1 MPRPLVLGNGA
12 LLVTLDSDLFI
23 RDFTFPYVGLLN
35 HLSGHKIRLGV
46 WNDGRFAWLDAPG
59 WRKSLRYE
67 PDTLVTHCE
76 CVHDDLRVTLALSD
90 CVVHNTDIL
99 LRRIEITPHLPP
111 RHSDNS
117 PLCDIRLF
125 QSQDFHL
132 AETDIGDTAFYFPAV
147 DGLVHYKRDVYIL
160 AGGNGENA
168 ADERRKQQKGNKS
181 GLYQYTTGIKGF
193 GGAEGTWR
201 DAEDGELGMNPVE
214 QGSVDST
221 FSLRG
226 MVSPGQT
233 ITFQAWLCVAHTLDA
248 VQQLHGQIHESGFET
263 MRANTRLLWE
273 VWSRR
278 AIRQPGAEDL
288 PAPIA
293 DALRRSLLIM
303 RTQIDNRG
311 AILAA
316 NDSDILQTARAHY
329 SYMWPRDGALV
340 AASLD
345 ALGYADI
352 TRRFFE
358 FCRRAAR
365 PAADGGAVLMHKY
378 GPDETWGAT
387 WHPWIVDGKPSMPF
401 QQDSTALVLWALA
414 RHYERHGDLDFLD
427 SLYMS
432 FVVPAGDFLMAH
444 RDPDTGLPASSY
456 DLWEERRGI
465 HAFTCGTTVGAL
477 YACGRLARVFE
488 DQTRASAYDRA
499 AERMQAGIHAHLWD
513 QDAGRYAR
521 RLIVH
526 PGGRLEPDLTVDS
539 AVYGLWAFGAVA
551 PDDWRMAATM
561 RVTHDRLR
569 VQTDVGGQ
577 ARYENDYYFRQSDD
591 IGRVPGNPW
600 IICTLWRAQYQI
612 AIAQTLS
619 DLEPALAL
627 LSWAVDHAAQSG
639 VLPEQLHP
647 FTGEPLSVSPLTW
660 SHAEF
665 VATVLH
671 YLDKV
676 QTLNAA
682 SSASRPLRQPDA
694 H

>member
-35 HLSGHKIRLGV
+35 HLSGHKIRIGV
-46 WNDGRFAWLDAPG
+46 WKDGHFAWLDAPE
-59 WRKSLRYE
+59 WRKSLHYE
-67 PDTLVTHCE
+67 PDTLVTRCE
-76 CVHDDLRVTLALSD
+76 CVHDGLGVTLVLSD
-90 CVVHNTDIL
+90 CVAHDANIL
-99 LRRIEITPHLPP
+99 LRRVDVTPRPSSRDPDNP
-111 RHSDNS
+111 RA
-117 PLCDIRLF
+117 CDIRLF
-125 QSQDFHL
+125 QSHDFHIS
-132 AETDIGDTAFYFPAV
+132 ESDIGDTAFYLPAV
-147 DGLVHYKRDVYIL
+147 DGLVHYKRDIYIL
-160 AGGNGENA
+160 AGGSGGNS
-168 ADERRKQQKGNKS
+168 ADEQSKQGEQNKS

-193 GGAEGTWR
+193 GSAEGTWR

-221 FSLRG
+221 FSVRG

-233 ITFQAWLCVAHTLDA
+233 IAFQAWLCVAHTLDA
-248 VQQLHGQIHESGFET
+248 VQELHTRIQQTGFEV
-263 MRANTRLLWE
+263 MRSNTRAYWQD
-273 VWSRR
+273 WSRP
-278 AIRQPGAEDL
+278 AAALPGTDSL

-293 DALRRSLLIM
+293 DKFRRSLLVM

-316 NDSDILQTARAHY
+316 NDSDILLTARAHY

-345 ALGYADI
+345 ALGYVKI
-352 TRRFFE
+352 TRRFFA
-358 FCRRAAR
+358 FCGRVAR
-365 PAADGGAVLMHKY
+365 PMPEGGAVLMHKY

-387 WHPWIVDGKPSMPF
+387 WHPWIMDGKPSVPF
-401 QQDSTALVLWALA
+401 QQDSTALALWALA
-414 RHYERHGDLDFLD
+414 RHHDLHGDLDFLEG
-427 SLYMS
+427 LYTS
-432 FVVPAGDFLMAH
+432 FVVPAGDFLRAH
-444 RDPDTGLPASSY
+444 RHADTGLPASSY

-477 YACGRLARVFE
+477 YACAHLARVFK
-488 DQTRASAYDRA
+488 DQTRADAYDSA
-499 AERMQAGIHAHLWD
+499 ARQMQAGIHAHLWS

-526 PGGRLEPDLTVDS
+526 ANGRLEPDLTIDS

-551 PDDWRMAATM
+551 PDDPRMVATM
-561 RVTHDRLR
+561 NVTHDRLR
-569 VQTDVGGQ
+569 VQTDIGGQ
-577 ARYENDYYFRQSDD
+577 ARYENDYYFRRSDD

-612 AIAQTLS
+612 ATAKALS
-619 DLEPALAL
+619 DLEPALEL
-627 LSWAVDHAAQSG
+627 LSWAVRHTAQSG

-665 VATVLH
+665 VATVLQ
-671 YLDKV
+671 YLDRVQFLDKV
-676 QTLNAA
+676 
-682 SSASRPLRQPDA
+682 
-694 H
+694 

>member
-12 LLVTLDSDLFI
+12 FLVTLDSDLFM

-35 HLSGHKIRLGV
+35 HLSGHKVRLGV
-46 WNDGRFAWLDAPG
+46 WKDGHFAWLDAPE

-76 CVHDDLRVTLALSD
+76 CVHDGLGVTLLLSD
-90 CVVHNTDIL
+90 CVAHDADIL
-99 LRRIEITPHLPP
+99 LRRVDVTPHPSP
-111 RHSDNS
+111 RDQGNS
-117 PLCDIRLF
+117 PPCDIRLF
-125 QSQDFHL
+125 QSHDFHL
-132 AETDIGDTAFYFPAV
+132 AETDIGDTAFYLPSV
-147 DGLVHYKRDVYIL
+147 DGLVHYKRDIYIL
-160 AGGNGENA
+160 AGGKGGNS
-168 ADERRKQQKGNKS
+168 ADEQNAQEGQGKS

-201 DAEDGELGMNPVE
+201 DAEDGELGLNPVE

-221 FSLRG
+221 FSVRG
-226 MVSPGQT
+226 MALPGQT

-248 VQQLHGQIHESGFET
+248 VQELHTRIQETGFEAI
-263 MRANTRLLWE
+263 RAESRKLWAE
-273 VWSRR
+273 WSRP
-278 AIRQPGAEDL
+278 AAELPEADRL
-288 PAPIA
+288 PAPVA
-293 DALRRSLLIM
+293 DAFRRSLLIM

-340 AASLD
+340 ASSLD

-358 FCRRAAR
+358 FCGRVAR
-365 PAADGGAVLMHKY
+365 PTESGGAVLMHKY

-387 WHPWIVDGKPSMPF
+387 WHPWIVDGKPSVPF

-414 RHYERHGDLDFLD
+414 RHYERHGDLDFLEG
-427 SLYMS
+427 LYAS
-432 FVVPAGDFLMAH
+432 FVVPAGNFLIAH

-477 YACGRLARVFE
+477 DACARLARVFN
-488 DQTRASAYDRA
+488 DAPRASAHDDA
-499 AERMQAGIHAHLWD
+499 ARQMQDGIHAHLWN

-526 PGGRLEPDLTVDS
+526 ANGRLEPDLTIDS

-551 PDDWRMAATM
+551 PDDPRMAATM

-569 VQTDVGGQ
+569 VQTDIGGQ
-577 ARYENDYYFRQSDD
+577 ARYEDDYYFRRSDD

-612 AIAQTLS
+612 ATARTAS
-619 DLEPALAL
+619 DLEPALEL
-627 LSWAVDHAAQSG
+627 LSWAVRRAAQSG
-639 VLPEQLHP
+639 VLPEQLNP

-665 VATVLH
+665 VATVLQ

-676 QTLNAA
+676 QFLDNV
-682 SSASRPLRQPDA
+682 
-694 H
+694 